1 MTILSYN
8 GNQIQQRA
16 DGFVNLT
23 QMAQANGV
31 KINHWYD
38 LVMTREYIKAL
49 ESDTG
54 ISASKLLVIQKGGNA
69 YTQGTWAHPLLALN
83 FGRWVNPRFAIWCDQ
98 HIKTL
103 IETGSTQLIITPA
116 EQPKK
121 KAITYYTDRIMDLK
135 HSLIKPPGTWCV
147 IEKCSHLLLEVERLG
162 YQVSQ
167 FDLLDGSVGRRW
179 SSYRKGKSWA
189 CPGHKATYKF
199 PDNRGDV
206 IINAYEYPEIGEFM
220 TWLDYSYEPSLLLP
234 YLEEKYGGLVKV

>member
-31 KINHWYD
+31 NVNDWLKTQTTQNY
-38 LVMTREYIKAL
+38 LQAL
-49 ESDTG
+49 ESETK
-54 ISASKLLVIQKGGNA
+54 IIVSKLLVIQKGGNA

-103 IETGSTQLIITPA
+103 IETGSTQIITPT

-135 HSLIKPPGTWCV
+135 KSLIKPPGTWCV
-147 IEKCSHLLLEVERLG
+147 IEKCGHLLMEVERLG
-162 YQVSQ
+162 YQVAQ

-179 SSYRKGKSWA
+179 GSYRKGKSWA
-189 CPGHKATYKF
+189 CVGHKATYIF
-199 PDNRGDV
+199 PDNRRDV

-220 TWLDYSYEPSLLLP
+220 TWLDYSYEPSHLLP
-234 YLEEKYGGLVKV
+234 YLEEKYGSLAKV

>member
-31 KINHWYD
+31 KINHWYS
-38 LVMTREYIKAL
+38 LSTTREYIEAL

-54 ISASKLLVIQKGGNA
+54 MSASQLITVYKGNSKDFS
-69 YTQGTWAHPLLALN
+69 QGTWGHPLLALN
-83 FGRWVNPRFAIWCDQ
+83 FGRWINPKFAIWCDQ

-103 IETGSTQLIITPA
+103 IETGSTQLIQTP
-116 EQPKK
+116 PK

-162 YQVSQ
+162 
-167 FDLLDGSVGRRW
+167 
-179 SSYRKGKSWA
+179 
-189 CPGHKATYKF
+189 
-199 PDNRGDV
+199 
-206 IINAYEYPEIGEFM
+206 
-220 TWLDYSYEPSLLLP
+220 
-234 YLEEKYGGLVKV
+234 